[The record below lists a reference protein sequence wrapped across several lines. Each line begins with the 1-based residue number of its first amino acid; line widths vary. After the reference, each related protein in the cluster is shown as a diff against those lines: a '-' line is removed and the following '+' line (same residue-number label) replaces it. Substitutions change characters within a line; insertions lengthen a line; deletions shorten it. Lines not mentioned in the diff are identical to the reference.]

1 METMSYETCPVTAAL
16 DVIGGRWKPV
26 ILFQIREGA
35 LRFGELRRKVPR
47 VTQKML
53 TQQLRELERDGI
65 VHRSVHTVVPPR
77 VDYSLTPYGETLK
90 PLLFSLCEWGKKHRA
105 RALRSTKSKSP
116 RPAHV
121 HE

>member
-26 ILFQIREGA
+26 ILFQIRDHA
-35 LRFGELRRKVPR
+35 MRFGELRRKVPR

-65 VHRSVHTVVPPR
+65 VNRTVQNVVPPR

-90 PLLFSLCEWGKKHRA
+90 PILLSLCDWGKKHRA
-105 RALRSTKSKSP
+105 RGMRSTKSKNTL
-116 RPAHV
+116 PA
-121 HE
+121 